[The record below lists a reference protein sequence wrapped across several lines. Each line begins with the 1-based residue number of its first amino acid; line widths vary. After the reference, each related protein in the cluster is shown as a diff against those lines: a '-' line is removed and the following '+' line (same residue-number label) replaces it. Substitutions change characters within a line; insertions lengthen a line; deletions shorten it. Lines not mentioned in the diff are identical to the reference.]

1 MLNHRPLWATSSQ
14 SEVYH
19 PSGWCRPI
27 AAVQSVANQQNQW
40 ATIGRKDLAL
50 VGQFLI
56 QELATYSG

>member
-1 MLNHRPLWATSSQ
+1 MSALSRSGHSMATSQ
-14 SEVYH
+14 AKLT
-19 PSGWCRPI
+19 GRFRPE
-27 AAVQSVANQQNQW
+27 AAVQSVANQQNQR

>member
-1 MLNHRPLWATSSQ
+1 MKTGQEDLTNWSDLSGQYNRPK
-14 SEVYH
+14 
-19 PSGWCRPI
+19 
-27 AAVQSVANQQNQW
+27 AAVQSVANQQNQR

>member
-1 MLNHRPLWATSSQ
+1 MSAFL
-14 SEVYH
+14 E
-19 PSGWCRPI
+19 SGRSNRSKTAEIEGSFRPI
-27 AAVQSVANQQNQW
+27 AAVQSVANQQNQR